1 MVIWLVWRGQWS
13 LHGCR
18 LSNTRIPGSAGDE
31 DWDVC
36 IQSGCSYT
44 TIISEI
50 WGSQTDWQELKTC
63 PQLWGFSRAEHF
75 RHISRTRSIGPYS
88 AHAPGGATESWEFL
102 ILGGYI
108 GYTGLYILTL
118 YTLYCF
124 TVYIYIFHCRNPDHL
139 SFTAVVRS
147 SGFLTWWGS
156 CASLWRFFRH
166 TSLTNLLCLLCSK
179 ARIAGIQIRLVAPRA
194 EMLLTAA
201 TLHILSVGQSAV
213 PSPVQVVTVL
223 TLASPSWRGCAW
235 VRPNMIKVEWI
246 PCWQVANMS
255 VERRGGAPVE
265 PQQHNNIEDLQDVV
279 GLLQCYGKQR
289 SCCLRHNVYN

>member
-1 MVIWLVWRGQWS
+1 MYCAATFFVWGAYHVGVEAFEAVSTHIWSQSVDPCCVAVKGGKGFFLCNADNAGLFSGMVIWLVWRGQWS

-108 GYTGLYILTL
+108 GYTGLYMLTL

-124 TVYIYIFHCRNPDHL
+124 TVYIYIPLLEPWSFVLHCRCQVFRILDMMRQL
-139 SFTAVVRS
+139 CIAV
-147 SGFLTWWGS
+147 
-156 CASLWRFFRH
+156 AFF
-166 TSLTNLLCLLCSK
+166 
-179 ARIAGIQIRLVAPRA
+179 
-194 EMLLTAA
+194 
-201 TLHILSVGQSAV
+201 SAHF
-213 PSPVQVVTVL
+213 PHQSPVPPVL
-223 TLASPSWRGCAW
+223 
-235 VRPNMIKVEWI
+235 
-246 PCWQVANMS
+246 
-255 VERRGGAPVE
+255 
-265 PQQHNNIEDLQDVV
+265 
-279 GLLQCYGKQR
+279 
-289 SCCLRHNVYN
+289 

>member
-1 MVIWLVWRGQWS
+1 MYCTATFFVWGAYHVGVEAFEAVSTHIWSQSVYPCCVAVKGGKGFFLCNADNAGLFSGMVIWLVWRGQWS

-108 GYTGLYILTL
+108 GYTGLYMLTL

-124 TVYIYIFHCRNPDHL
+124 TVYYIYSIVGTLIICPSLPL
-139 SFTAVVRS
+139 SGLQDSWHDEAAVHRCGVFFGTLPS
-147 SGFLTWWGS
+147 PIS
-156 CASLWRFFRH
+156 CASCALRQE
-166 TSLTNLLCLLCSK
+166 LLGSKYDLLRRALRCFWP
-179 ARIAGIQIRLVAPRA
+179 QRLCTFCPLV
-194 EMLLTAA
+194 
-201 TLHILSVGQSAV
+201 
-213 PSPVQVVTVL
+213 
-223 TLASPSWRGCAW
+223 
-235 VRPNMIKVEWI
+235 N
-246 PCWQVANMS
+246 
-255 VERRGGAPVE
+255 
-265 PQQHNNIEDLQDVV
+265 
-279 GLLQCYGKQR
+279 LQCQALFR
-289 SCCLRHNVYN
+289 L